1 MFSALRRVVPLGSRR
16 FSAAAFQYE
25 ELFQQ
30 SGALPHAFRKLTS
43 DYVSTF
49 EVQGKQAQRPPPR
62 GAATAAPS
70 RARLFLRADA
80 GHRAGGAAADAGTPL
95 RQP

>member
-1 MFSALRRVVPLGSRR
+1 MFSALRRAVPLGGRR

-30 SGALPHAFRKLTS
+30 SGALPHSFRKLTS

-49 EVQGKQAQRPPPR
+49 EVQGKQAR
-62 GAATAAPS
+62 AP
-70 RARLFLRADA
+70 AGKNFLRSCSHA
-80 GHRAGGAAADAGTPL
+80 HAAL
-95 RQP
+95 RC